1 MKSELA
7 QRLLEICTKNVDLSD
22 DPDGHWNNNQ
32 FNPKN
37 LTEEQLQQVEEELIK
52 HYEFERIVWMKLPA
66 DLDENG
72 EPVIAKS
79 RKITSPETDV
89 KHTGQ
94 VGYVYSL
101 VFLPMMYDYEALH
114 TPVKGGCVLA
124 PITYNPTSL
133 LPKRSITIEW
143 SPEFPQ
149 DIDKPQTWED
159 QKKVLHDK
167 LEAVLE
173 NPEEYKPK
181 GYRGC
186 LIRYGLSKQYMGY
199 KSISHE

>member
-7 QRLLEICTKNVDLSD
+7 QRLLEICTKDVDDLSN
-22 DPDGHWNNNQ
+22 DPLGHWNKSE

-37 LTEEQLQQVEEELIK
+37 LTKEQVLQVEEELIK
-52 HYEFERIVWMKLPA
+52 HCEFERIVWMQLPA

-79 RKITSPETDV
+79 RKITSRETDV
-89 KHTGQ
+89 THPGK

-114 TPVKGGCVLA
+114 TPVKDGCVLA

-149 DIDKPQTWED
+149 DIDNPQTWED

-173 NPEEYKPK
+173 NPEEYKPN

-186 LIRYGLSKQYMGY
+186 LIRYGLSKTVKQ
-199 KSISHE
+199 EDNE